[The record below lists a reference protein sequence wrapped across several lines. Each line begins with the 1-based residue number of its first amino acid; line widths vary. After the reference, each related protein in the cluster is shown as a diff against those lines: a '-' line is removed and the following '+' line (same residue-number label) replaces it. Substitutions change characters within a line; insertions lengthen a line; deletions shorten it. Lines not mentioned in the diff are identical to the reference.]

1 MTIQRLYATL
11 ALAAA
16 ALLVAGCGGG
26 IRKLQNLILPGIL
39 TATMGL
45 VLAGCSSGSDDNGGG
60 SPPRG
65 GIEIPAPP
73 GGGGTPDPE
82 DDDGTTLPVSD
93 MLGVA
98 GVTVTIERPTAENA
112 TITAMKGME
121 YGTDSATVART
132 IAPWRAE
139 AFRDDATTETARI
152 AVYTDIDT
160 AAQVI
165 FHMAKGIESGAPYT
179 LMSEDA
185 SVVMSGDS
193 DFPADAGN
201 SFTWFDDP
209 ETETDER
216 EFAGSL
222 MGVDGTFKCM
232 SNPCTASRNAEDELM
247 LSSGWTFT
255 PTDPTSTIPVGDK
268 DFLAFGYWNK
278 VTADGPKDIM
288 PFAYGSM
295 PWAGDI
301 EELSGSASYTG
312 NAAGGY
318 SHHTFDPATGKANDP
333 TYGHFTATAILNA
346 YFGGEEGSNIYGIV
360 SEFGDTSADDTLL
373 TGWRLELMRT
383 DVTERRFSGTTTGGG
398 MWNGA
403 FYGPGDAMPTGA
415 AGTFDGAFNNGAVKG
430 AFGATR

>member
-60 SPPRG
+60 SPPRADT
-65 GIEIPAPP
+65 EVPAPP
-73 GGGGTPDPE
+73 GGGGTADPE

-98 GVTVTIERPTAENA
+98 GVTFTIERPTASA
-112 TITAMKGME
+112 ADITAMKGTMA
-121 YGTDSATVART
+121 YGESDTVARA
-132 IAPWRAE
+132 IAAWPGE
-139 AFRDDATTETARI
+139 AFGDDAATETARVAI
-152 AVYTDIDT
+152 YTDIDT
-160 AAQVI
+160 AADVV
-165 FHMAKGIESGAPYT
+165 FHVAKGIESGAPYT

-185 SVVMSGDS
+185 SVVTSTDS
-193 DFPADAGN
+193 DFPDGAGN
-201 SFTWFDDP
+201 SFTWFDNP
-209 ETETDER
+209 ETADTDER
-216 EFAGSL
+216 EFEGSL

-301 EELSGSASYTG
+301 EELSGSARYPG

-318 SHHTFDPATGKANDP
+318 SHRTFDPATGKANDP

-346 YFGGEEGSNIYGIV
+346 YFGGEEGSSIFGSV
-360 SEFGDTSADDTLL
+360 SGFTDTERTPNDL
-373 TGWRLELMRT
+373 GWNLELMRT
-383 DVTERRFSGTTTGGG
+383 DLTEWRFSGTTTGDG

-415 AGTFDGAFNNGAVKG
+415 AGTFDGAFNNGTVKG
-430 AFGATR
+430 AFGAKR